1 MMRLRASRGAPFA
14 AGFLLAVPAF
24 AQSTS
29 SDSDRMTAA
38 AQIHAVQKTIRAF
51 EASCRK
57 WNSPASGDIAKARS
71 VWEHQHAAVLAAVK
85 RALATAT
92 PQQRAQMDAALDKQ
106 NLAMQRQVES
116 APSDERDRLCADFAG
131 NIASPTMDP
140 DNSPAYQ
147 KLMK

>member
-1 MMRLRASRGAPFA
+1 MMRLGASKAALFA
-14 AGFLLAVPAF
+14 AGLFLAIPAF
-24 AQSTS
+24 AQTDS
-29 SDSDRMTAA
+29 SASDRLTAA

-57 WNSPASGDIAKARS
+57 WSSPASGDIAKARS
-71 VWEHQHAAVLAAVK
+71 VWEHQHAAVLGAVK

-92 PQQRAQMDAALDKQ
+92 AQQRAELDAALDKQ
-106 NLAMQRQVES
+106 NLAMQKQVES
-116 APSDERDRLCADFAG
+116 APSEERDRLCADFAG